1 MPRFAAFFLA
11 LLLAGA
17 AHAQPVPATLACGGS
32 EPFWSLA
39 IAAGKARLEAPEPAL
54 LKGGS
59 DFVGKATPIANQ
71 QPGTVVWRG
80 RAAGATTGG
89 MGDLVAVIERR
100 ACPAPSGRDDPFR
113 VLLSLP
119 DGTALAGCCR

>member
-1 MPRFAAFFLA
+1 MLRVASFVVAASL
-11 LLLAGA
+11 GTA
-17 AHAQPVPATLACGGS
+17 ASAQPVPATLACGGS

-39 IAAGKARLEAPEPAL
+39 LGPGKARLDAPEPAL

-59 DFVGKATPIANQ
+59 DFAGKATPIANQ
-71 QPGTVVWRG
+71 RPGTVVWRG
-80 RAAGATTGG
+80 RAGGTGN
-89 MGDLVAVIERR
+89 DLVAVIERQ

>member
-1 MPRFAAFFLA
+1 MLRVAVFVVAVGLGTTAS
-11 LLLAGA
+11 
-17 AHAQPVPATLACGGS
+17 AQPVPATLACGGS

-59 DFVGKATPIANQ
+59 DFTGKATAIANQ
-71 QPGTVVWRG
+71 RPGTIVWRG
-80 RAAGATTGG
+80 RASGSASE
-89 MGDLVAVIERR
+89 LVAVIARQ
-100 ACPAPSGRDDPFR
+100 ACPAPRGEDDPFHI
-113 VLLSLP
+113 VLSLP

>member
-1 MPRFAAFFLA
+1 MPRIAAFFLA

-17 AHAQPVPATLACGGS
+17 ASAQPVPATLACGGS

-39 IAAGKARLEAPEPAL
+39 ITAGKARLEAPEPAL

-59 DFVGKATPIANQ
+59 DFAGKATPIANQ
-71 QPGTVVWRG
+71 RPGTVVWRG
-80 RAAGATTGG
+80 RAGGAGN
-89 MGDLVAVIERR
+89 DLVAAIERQ